1 MYILVA
7 NLLFHF
13 ERDGVLPSNLINIE
27 KNNIFEYIKIMDIK
41 KNYMVVEYEEKKI
54 TWSFSLSIKTMS
66 LRDTNIIAL
75 DLTEHRA

>member
-1 MYILVA
+1 
-7 NLLFHF
+7 
-13 ERDGVLPSNLINIE
+13 
-27 KNNIFEYIKIMDIK
+27 MDIRK
-41 KNYMVVEYEEKKI
+41 KKSHGRGIFEKKI